1 MSRLAELEDD
11 GIAAELK
18 RLQVEDPSLFEQFQ
32 ALTAAARRVEEAQAA
47 LQDPA
52 LQSKIKTAAQS
63 PRVVHVAETL
73 QQLSGRQ
80 SLPIL
85 GGLGAV
91 SPALAEAIKLAMF
104 SFDDLVYADSKGL
117 QALLSRADK
126 KTLRYAMKALDE
138 EVADALYDQ
147 MSSRA
152 AAQMRE
158 DIEYMGRVRRGDVM
172 DARRRLTDLARQM
185 MKAGELIVIKPD
197 DEDDWVR

>member
-158 DIEYMGRVRRGDVM
+158 DIEYMG
-172 DARRRLTDLARQM
+172 
-185 MKAGELIVIKPD
+185 
-197 DEDDWVR
+197 